1 MEVELFADSLLNV
14 TNNWLIFYKDS
25 SFTKKIF
32 VDLYDKN
39 IQNFILDLDKN
50 DHKNT
55 VMDAISRIWNKV
67 ARLLI

>member
-1 MEVELFADSLLNV
+1 MVVELFADSLLNV

-25 SFTKKIF
+25 SFTKKIS

-39 IQNFILDLDKN
+39 IKNFILDLDKN